1 MAPAPKEV
9 VITGVDISF
18 LSAVG
23 LMVKWSLAS
32 IPAMMIVTFLCAIF
46 WALGGGLI
54 FALGSALGYS
64 FGAAGPG

>member
-18 LSAVG
+18 FSAVG

-32 IPAMMIVTFLCAIF
+32 IPAMFIVSFLCAVF
-46 WALGGGLI
+46 FAMGGGAVAAI
-54 FALGSALGYS
+54 AAAI
-64 FGAAGPG
+64 GAIGANGAG